1 MSRSAATPADGGP
14 PARPGNDDPAA
25 DPLDD
30 IRLLLDG
37 LAPSSAPSSLAST
50 TIEMAAVSA
59 SGRSAPRTKPS
70 RRLRSRSWWG
80 PVGCVLGALVIG
92 LVVGRATTTDPD
104 ERILEYLPVVEHLGV
119 LQEAGSVTFLKSVA
133 ERDYPP
139 PRRFP
144 FGRPPEERSAEAG
157 TRPDAPQIPP
167 EEEDDW
173 PQLNETLDALQEG
186 PFGPET
192 PAGEL
197 DARRERVEELDAE
210 SRRRLSDAAKTFQ
223 ELSLARRHDLIELA
237 RALGEGDPEG
247 DLDAIVGAARSWHR
261 WLGWR
266 DPADRHSIVALESN
280 ERLEWLDRYAR
291 FNARSRFPQAPPGRG
306 DSAMP
311 TGRGW
316 PGGWGFG
323 GDRPGSMRG
332 KGKDSEE
339 RGERG
344 RGGPP
349 RPPETDR
356 QPEDRPPV
364 NEPAAEP
371 VESP

>member
-1 MSRSAATPADGGP
+1 MSRSAVTPADGGP
-14 PARPGNDDPAA
+14 SGRPGNDEPAD

-37 LAPSSAPSSLAST
+37 LAPAAAPSSLAST

-59 SGRSAPRTKPS
+59 SGRSVPRTKPS
-70 RRLRSRSWWG
+70 RRTRVRSWWG
-80 PVGCVLGALVIG
+80 PVGCVLGALGIG
-92 LVVGRATTTDPD
+92 LVIGRATTTDPD

-119 LQEAGSVTFLKSVA
+119 LQEAGSVAFLKSVA

-144 FGRPPEERSAEAG
+144 FGRPPEERPADGEA
-157 TRPDAPQIPP
+157 RPDSPQAAAD
-167 EEEDDW
+167 EEDDW
-173 PQLNETLDALQEG
+173 PQFNETLEALQEG

-192 PAGEL
+192 PASEI
-197 DARRERVEELDAE
+197 DARRERVADIDAE

-223 ELSLARRHDLIELA
+223 ELPLAERHDLIELA

-247 DLDAIVGAARSWHR
+247 ELGTLVDAARSWHR

-266 DPADRHSIVALESN
+266 DPADRHAVVALESH

-291 FNARSRFPQAPPGRG
+291 FNARSRFPPGPPGRG
-306 DSAMP
+306 DSAP
-311 TGRGW
+311 PSGRGW
-316 PGGWGFG
+316 PGGFGFG

-332 KGKDSEE
+332 NRNGSEE
-339 RGERG
+339 RGRG
-344 RGGPP
+344 AGP
-349 RPPETDR
+349 R
-356 QPEDRPPV
+356 QPKTDGQPSEDGPVTVPPGDA
-364 NEPAAEP
+364 P
-371 VESP
+371 ESP